1 MIKGIDKDDPDY
13 ARTLVV
19 CSSADTYLDWSADS
33 MAIEGSEIHKKSKA
47 MMMYYES
54 METSTQEVW
63 TDDVPRLR
71 AKYDSYG
78 LPMTYIDLNKAE
90 GRIDLAKGEKTTG
103 KCFCGKC
110 EWELTGDAMMNVLC
124 HCQWC
129 SSGLG
134 MCPVHL
140 HAVKNDQWKITKGQ
154 EYIKIW
160 KGKGV
165 MTFAKCTS
173 CGSGIYQGPENGP
186 FRAFYPRMFQGYVSG

>member
-33 MAIEGSEIHKKSKA
+33 MAIEGSEIHKKSMA
-47 MMMYYES
+47 MIMYYES

-124 HCQWC
+124 HC
-129 SSGLG
+129 
-134 MCPVHL
+134 
-140 HAVKNDQWKITKGQ
+140 
-154 EYIKIW
+154 
-160 KGKGV
+160 
-165 MTFAKCTS
+165 
-173 CGSGIYQGPENGP
+173 
-186 FRAFYPRMFQGYVSG
+186 